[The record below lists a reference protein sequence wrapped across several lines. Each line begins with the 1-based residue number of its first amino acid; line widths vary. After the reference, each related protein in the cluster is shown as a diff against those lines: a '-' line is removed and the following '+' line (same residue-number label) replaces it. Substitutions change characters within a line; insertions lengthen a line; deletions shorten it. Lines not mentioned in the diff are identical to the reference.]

1 MLVKGLLYLAKQ
13 EVKNPD
19 HGIVGGTFSMKLQ
32 AGGTDW
38 ATDLRKYF
46 KPYEEAKWTPM
57 HASCPDIDHP
67 SLIFP
72 WYIEAGEGSRWALL
86 VRKEAMRK
94 GRKNMWKFVLLDP
107 AGGEDTA
114 EAIASLINER
124 TTLAQELEELDNDET
139 GDGGRVDHRCTI
151 ERLDCPQL
159 QGCEDGHRMI
169 LHLSLAL
176 GATLEELKAELGKL
190 RQLEDLESETRY
202 FIKGVVTGSM
212 RLLTD

>member
-1 MLVKGLLYLAKQ
+1 
-13 EVKNPD
+13 
-19 HGIVGGTFSMKLQ
+19 
-32 AGGTDW
+32 
-38 ATDLRKYF
+38 
-46 KPYEEAKWTPM
+46 M

-124 TTLAQELEELDNDET
+124 TTLELFFQPRGAEPRNGTYVPYTYVRYVHTLQGQAPRGSAPPASDSTSPDT
-139 GDGGRVDHRCTI
+139 GD
-151 ERLDCPQL
+151 L
-159 QGCEDGHRMI
+159 
-169 LHLSLAL
+169 
-176 GATLEELKAELGKL
+176 
-190 RQLEDLESETRY
+190 
-202 FIKGVVTGSM
+202 M
-212 RLLTD
+212 RG